1 MCDVANRAVLM
12 RIGPRRARRPRFPAG
27 PRCGSERAPAA
38 GRQDVGPAM
47 KVMFLLWL
55 AAMLA
60 APRAIAR
67 WLGELFLLPERRQAI
82 NRLLGAL
89 HRS

>member
-12 RIGPRRARRPRFPAG
+12 RVGARSARRPDSRMGLLRLGA
-27 PRCGSERAPAA
+27 RACA

-55 AAMLA
+55 AATLA
-60 APRAIAR
+60 APRAVAR

-82 NRLLGAL
+82 NPLLGAL